1 MRIKPIFQ
9 EEHCEITQIG
19 PHALKL
25 KFSGF
30 LKVVNLVS
38 VQAFMDAFTKNHPC
52 DLLLIDHSGL
62 KVLSKEVQEYM
73 SKTIGY
79 IANKGVKRMA
89 IIEAEDVFA
98 KAGFEKLHREVNPD
112 RVIRVLFHSEKA
124 ALEWLLS
131 PAANPVQ

>member
-1 MRIKPIFQ
+1 MTFKPIFQ

-25 KFSGF
+25 KFTGF

-52 DLLLIDHSGL
+52 ELLLIDHSGL
-62 KVLSKEVQEYM
+62 KVLSREVQEYM
-73 SKTIGY
+73 SKTLIR
-79 IANKGVKRMA
+79 IAGKGVKRIAM
-89 IIEAEDVFA
+89 IEAEDVFA
-98 KAGFEKLHREVNPD
+98 KAGFEKLHREAHAESIT
-112 RVIRVLFHSEKA
+112 RVAFHSEKA

-131 PAANPVQ
+131 PTVNAVL

>member
-1 MRIKPIFQ
+1 MTIKPIFK
-9 EEHCEITQIG
+9 EEHCEITEVG

-38 VQAFMDAFTKNHPC
+38 VQAFMDTFTKSHPC

-73 SKTIGY
+73 SKTISH
-79 IANKGVKRMA
+79 IADKGVKRIA

-98 KAGFEKLHREVNPD
+98 KAGFEKLNREAHND
-112 RVIRVLFHSEKA
+112 DITRVVFHSEKD
-124 ALEWLLS
+124 ALEWLLPPS
-131 PAANPVQ
+131 LNPVL